1 MVQDGLSV
9 AIFADDPALLEVA
22 RYWSGKRKGR
32 MLPGRADIDPLELS
46 PGVWPNLLLT
56 EPVPESAAMRYRLV
70 GSAHVERYTFDFT
83 GKTTAEIMQG
93 SYRDY
98 MERIYRT
105 CLDQAAPV
113 YSESVFRWDDADYA
127 HGHASTRRLMLPIS
141 LGDPDRAAQIL
152 SVQVWPM
159 RMRGP
164 RSVAELS
171 RNSDYRDGAF
181 TLLDR
186 DSFQPM
192 QRDRAA
198 PR

>member
-1 MVQDGLSV
+1 MIQDGLSV

-22 RYWSGKRKGR
+22 RYWSGKRNGR

-46 PGVWPNLLLT
+46 TGVWPNLLLT

-105 CLDQAAPV
+105 CLDEAAPV

-127 HGHASTRRLMLPIS
+127 HGHSSTRRLMLPVS

-159 RMRGP
+159 RMRDL
-164 RSVAELS
+164 RSVTELS
-171 RNSDYRDGAF
+171 RNSDYCDGAF

-186 DSFQPM
+186 DSFQPI

>member
-1 MVQDGLSV
+1 MIRDAPSI

-22 RYWSGKRKGR
+22 RYWSGKRNGR
-32 MLPGRADIDPLELS
+32 MLPDRADIDPLELS

-56 EPVPESAAMRYRLV
+56 EPVPDSVAMRYRLV

-93 SYRDY
+93 SYREY

-105 CLDQAAPV
+105 CLDEAAPV

-152 SVQVWPM
+152 SVQVWPT
-159 RMRGP
+159 RMRDV
-164 RSVAELS
+164 RSVSELS
-171 RNSDYRDGAF
+171 RNSDFRDGAF
-181 TLLDR
+181 TVLDR
-186 DSFQPM
+186 DSFQPI
-192 QRDRAA
+192 QRDHAEIR
-198 PR
+198 